1 MLPSLYRRPSEAVI
15 DGRESWLAKNSG
27 RNLNNCQKRWEI
39 RIERARVLQEKQ
51 HNFAAAL
58 RLYEGILKFQREV
71 ALASNWV
78 FNSEAPLRKQID
90 LSFACSRMSSVLAVA
105 EKQGPDLLR
114 ERATRL
120 RGQSELARIQLF
132 ESALSLDKAGQ
143 SDVDDFF
150 VRACLQPI
158 AENLQSQ
165 VPPDQYDSKSVC
177 PACGGLP
184 QLAVLRPEGEGASRY
199 LLCSFCLR
207 EWLFRRI
214 VCPFC
219 GEEDKEKLPRYSAEQ
234 CDYVHVEACDSC
246 LQYLKAVDMTVDGH
260 AVPLIDEAA
269 MAVLDVWAT
278 EHGYRKTVPNLV
290 GF

>member
-1 MLPSLYRRPSEAVI
+1 MGIRSGLSL
-15 DGRESWLAKNSG
+15 D
-27 RNLNNCQKRWEI
+27 LNDSQQRWGT

-51 HNFAAAL
+51 HAVAPAL
-58 RLYEGILKFQREV
+58 RWYEELLKVQCEIS
-71 ALASNWV
+71 LSSGSV
-78 FNSEAPLRKQID
+78 FNAEVPMRMQID
-90 LSFACSRMSSVLAVA
+90 LSFACSKLPLVLAVA
-105 EKQGPDLLR
+105 QKQGPDLLR
-114 ERATRL
+114 ERAASL
-120 RGQSELARIQLF
+120 QGESETAWVGRF
-132 ESALSLDKAGQ
+132 ESALGLDE
-143 SDVDDFF
+143 SDKSDIHDFF

-165 VPPDQYDSKSVC
+165 MPPDRNYSKSIC

-246 LQYLKAVDMTVDGH
+246 LHYLKAVDMNVDGH

-269 MAVLDVWAT
+269 LAVLDVWAAD
-278 EHGYRKTVPNLV
+278 HGYKKVVPNLI